1 MRSSFKRTAS
11 GLAAVGLAASLAAC
25 GSSNDS
31 SSTATP
37 TPASVAVVKV
47 TKVPASV
54 KSFSVATDASYPPN
68 EFIKTGT
75 TSTVVGMDADL
86 GAALAKQLGI
96 PVSIKNATFDGIV
109 PGIASGKYDVGMSS
123 ITDNTTRQKAVD
135 FVDYYS
141 AGTSFYVK
149 ADGGPTVNTLADL
162 CGQKAAAESGTTQQ
176 TDIAAQAKKCKTAG
190 KPLTAL
196 TFPSQ
201 TGVNTALAAG
211 RATVGMAD
219 SPVAA
224 YQVKQSG
231 GTFKL
236 GGTYGAAP
244 YGIALAKNSPLV
256 QPTLAALKVL
266 IANGTYTKILTK
278 WGVQSGAIKT
288 PVINGG
294 TGS

>member
-1 MRSSFKRTAS
+1 MRSSYKRPVA
-11 GLAAVGLAASLAAC
+11 GLAAVGLALSLAAC
-25 GSSNDS
+25 GSSDS
-31 SSTATP
+31 SSNATP

-54 KSFSVATDASYPPN
+54 KSFTVATDASYAPN
-68 EFIKTGT
+68 EFIKAGS

-86 GAALAKQLGI
+86 GAALAKQMGI
-96 PVSIKNATFDGIV
+96 PVSIKNASFDGIV
-109 PGIASGKYDVGMSS
+109 PGIASGKYEVGMSS
-123 ITDNTTRQKAVD
+123 ITDNTTRQKTVD

-149 ADGGPTVNTLADL
+149 ADGGPTVNTLDDL

-176 TDIAAQAKKCKTAG
+176 TDITAQAKKCKASG
-190 KPLTAL
+190 KPLTQL

-201 TGVNTALAAG
+201 TGVNSALASG
-211 RATVGMAD
+211 RATVAMAD

-224 YQVKQSG
+224 YQVKQSA

-244 YGIALAKNSPLV
+244 YGIAFKKGSPLV

-266 IANGTYTKILTK
+266 IANGTYEKILEK
-278 WGVQSGAIKT
+278 WGVQSGALKT
-288 PVINGG
+288 PVVNGG